1 MDITAV
7 EVLFKEAA
15 AEFAGGQVAGVAAK
29 IYSLFPSFSIS
40 HVSITN
46 HPCCKET
53 ALLFLPGLR
62 GPAQIESWLIKFRL
76 SHQFDTRG
84 IIFYTDAT
92 FC

>member
-7 EVLFKEAA
+7 EVLFKE

-29 IYSLFPSFSIS
+29 IYSRFPSSSIS

-46 HPCCKET
+46 HPYSQET
-53 ALLFLPGLR
+53 SLLFLPGLR

-76 SHQFDTRG
+76 SHQLPITS
-84 IIFYTDAT
+84 I
-92 FC
+92 